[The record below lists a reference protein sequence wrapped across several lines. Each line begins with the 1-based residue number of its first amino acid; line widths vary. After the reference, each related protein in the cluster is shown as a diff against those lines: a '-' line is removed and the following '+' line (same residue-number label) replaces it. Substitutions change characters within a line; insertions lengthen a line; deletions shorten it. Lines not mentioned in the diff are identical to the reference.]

1 MNKTKKGLS
10 TKINNPKNLNL
21 IINSDTYKLAYED
34 ISLLNRNEMRG
45 VRMLLEITKPD
56 LILEENNII
65 STIIIFGGA
74 SIAEESKTKEKIE
87 DIKKLIKKNPSS
99 VLLKRNINR
108 LENLLSMSHYYQ
120 SAREFSKLAS
130 INNQNKACHSNV
142 IVTGG
147 GPGIMEAANRG
158 AFEANCKSIGL
169 NISLPNEQIPNS
181 FITPGL
187 CFKFNYFALR
197 KIHFVMRSVGAVFFP
212 GGFGTLDELFE
223 LLTLR
228 QTGMKDQIPIILFGR
243 EYWNKII
250 NFEYLADLGLISDE
264 HLNLFEYADTA
275 SEAWE
280 IIKLSNTSNNDRN
293 TKNNKASHNT
303 SDLP

>member
-1 MNKTKKGLS
+1 MNKKQKGIS
-10 TKINNPKNLNL
+10 TKINNSKNLNL
-21 IINSDTYKLAYED
+21 IINSDTYKLAHED
-34 ISLLNRNEMRG
+34 IGLLNRNEMRG

-56 LILEENNII
+56 LILEENKIL

-74 SIAEESKTKEKIE
+74 SITEESN
-87 DIKKLIKKNPSS
+87 IKKRLENIEELIKKNPKSI
-99 VLLKRNINR
+99 LLKRNFNR
-108 LENLLSMSHYYQ
+108 LENLLLMSHYYQ

-130 INNQNKACHSNV
+130 ISNQNKNCNSHV

-169 NISLPNEQIPNS
+169 NISLPNEQSPNT

-197 KIHFVMRSVGAVFFP
+197 KIHFVMRSIGAVFFP

-228 QTGMKDQIPIILFGR
+228 QTGMKNKIPIILFGR
-243 EYWNKII
+243 EYWDKII

-280 IIKLSNTSNNDRN
+280 IIKSSNIPD
-293 TKNNKASHNT
+293 
-303 SDLP
+303 

>member
-10 TKINNPKNLNL
+10 TKLNNSKNLNL

-34 ISLLNRNEMRG
+34 LGLLSRNEMRG

-56 LILEENNII
+56 LILEENKIL

-74 SIAEESKTKEKIE
+74 SIAEESKTKEKID

-99 VLLKRNINR
+99 VLLKRNLNR

-130 INNQNKACHSNV
+130 IDNQSKSCNSHV

-169 NISLPNEQIPNS
+169 NISLPNEQIPNA

-197 KIHFVMRSVGAVFFP
+197 KIHFVMRSIGAVFFP

-228 QTGMKDQIPIILFGR
+228 QTGMKNKIPIILFGR

-280 IIKLSNTSNNDRN
+280 IIKSSNI
-293 TKNNKASHNT
+293 
-303 SDLP
+303 

>member
-1 MNKTKKGLS
+1 MNKTQKGIS
-10 TKINNPKNLNL
+10 TKIYNSKNLNL
-21 IINSDTYKLAYED
+21 IINSDTYKLAHED
-34 ISLLNRNEMRG
+34 IDLLNRNEMRG

-56 LILEENNII
+56 LILEENKIL

-74 SIAEESKTKEKIE
+74 SIAEESKTKEKID

-99 VLLKRNINR
+99 VLLKRNLNR

-130 INNQNKACHSNV
+130 INNQSKSCNSHV

-169 NISLPNEQIPNS
+169 NISLPNEQIPNA

-197 KIHFVMRSVGAVFFP
+197 KIHFVMRSIGAVFFP
-212 GGFGTLDELFE
+212 GGFGTSDELFE

-228 QTGMKDQIPIILFGR
+228 QTGMKNKIPIILFGR
-243 EYWNKII
+243 EYWDKII

-280 IIKLSNTSNNDRN
+280 IIKSSDI
-293 TKNNKASHNT
+293 SH
-303 SDLP
+303 

>member
-1 MNKTKKGLS
+1 MKQTNKNLS
-10 TKINNPKNLNL
+10 SEINNSKNLNL
-21 IINSDTYKLAYED
+21 IINSDTNKLAYED
-34 ISLLNRNEMRG
+34 ISLLSRNEMRG

-56 LILEENNII
+56 LILDEHKIL

-74 SIAEESKTKEKIE
+74 SIKDESTTKEKIYN
-87 DIKKLIKKNPSS
+87 IKKLIKKNPKSI
-99 VLLKRNINR
+99 LLKRKLNR
-108 LENLLSMSHYYQ
+108 LENLLLMSHYYQ

-130 INNQNKACHSNV
+130 INNQNKNCNSNV

-181 FITPGL
+181 FITPDL
-187 CFKFNYFALR
+187 CFKFSYFALR
-197 KIHFVMRSVGAVFFP
+197 KIHFVMRSVAAVLFP

-228 QTGMKDQIPIILFGR
+228 QTGMKNKIPIILFGR
-243 EYWNKII
+243 EYWDKLI
-250 NFEYLADLGLISDE
+250 NFKYLADLGLISDAD
-264 HLNLFEYADTA
+264 LNLFEYADTA
-275 SEAWE
+275 KEAWE
-280 IIKLSNTSNNDRN
+280 IIKSSNVSN
-293 TKNNKASHNT
+293 
-303 SDLP
+303 

>member
-1 MNKTKKGLS
+1 MKKHIS
-10 TKINNPKNLNL
+10 PKINNLKNLNL
-21 IINSDTYKLAYED
+21 IINSDSYKLAHED
-34 ISLLNRNEMRG
+34 IGFLSRDEMRG

-56 LILEENNII
+56 LILEANKIL

-74 SIAEESKTKEKIE
+74 SITEESNTKKRVKN
-87 DIKKLIKKNPSS
+87 IKELIKKNPTSI
-99 VLLKRNINR
+99 LLKRNLSR

-120 SAREFSKLAS
+120 SAMEFSKLAS
-130 INNQNKACHSNV
+130 ISNQNKNYNSDV

-158 AFEANCKSIGL
+158 AFEANSKSIGL
-169 NISLPNEQIPNS
+169 NISLPNEQIPNA

-197 KIHFVMRSVGAVFFP
+197 KIHFVMRSIAAVFFP

-228 QTGMKDQIPIILFGR
+228 QTGMKTKIPIILFGR
-243 EYWNKII
+243 EYWDKIV
-250 NFEYLADLGLISDE
+250 NFEYLADHGLIADE
-264 HLNLFEYADTA
+264 HLNLFKYADSA

-280 IIKLSNTSNNDRN
+280 IIKLSKNTV
-293 TKNNKASHNT
+293 
-303 SDLP
+303 

>member
-1 MNKTKKGLS
+1 MS
-10 TKINNPKNLNL
+10 PKINNLKNLNL

-34 ISLLNRNEMRG
+34 ISLLHRNEMRG

-56 LILEENNII
+56 LILEENKIL

-74 SIAEESKTKEKIE
+74 SIAEESKTKEKID

-99 VLLKRNINR
+99 VLLKRNLNR
-108 LENLLSMSHYYQ
+108 LENLLLISHYYQ

-130 INNQNKACHSNV
+130 INNQSKSCNSHV

-169 NISLPNEQIPNS
+169 NISLPNEQIPNA

-197 KIHFVMRSVGAVFFP
+197 KIHFVMRSIGAVFFP

-228 QTGMKDQIPIILFGR
+228 QTGMKNKIPIILFGR
-243 EYWNKII
+243 EYWDKII

-280 IIKLSNTSNNDRN
+280 IIKSSNI
-293 TKNNKASHNT
+293 
-303 SDLP
+303 SD

>member
-10 TKINNPKNLNL
+10 NKLNKSKNLNL
-21 IINSDTYKLAYED
+21 VINSDTYKLAYED
-34 ISLLNRNEMRG
+34 LGLLSRNEMRG

-56 LILEENNII
+56 LILEENKIL

-74 SIAEESKTKEKIE
+74 NITEESKTKKKID
-87 DIKKLIKKNPSS
+87 DIKKLIRENPSS
-99 VLLKRNINR
+99 ILLKRNLNR

-130 INNQNKACHSNV
+130 IDNQSKTCNSNV

-197 KIHFVMRSVGAVFFP
+197 KIHFVMRSIGAVFFP

-228 QTGMKDQIPIILFGR
+228 QTGMKNKIPIILFGR
-243 EYWNKII
+243 EYWDKII
-250 NFEYLADLGLISDE
+250 SFEYLADLGLISDE
-264 HLNLFEYADTA
+264 HLNLFEYADTV

-280 IIKLSNTSNNDRN
+280 IIKSSNI
-293 TKNNKASHNT
+293 
-303 SDLP
+303 SD

>member
-1 MNKTKKGLS
+1 MKKTTENIS
-10 TKINNPKNLNL
+10 SRINNFKNLNL
-21 IINSDTYKLAYED
+21 IINSDTYKLAHED
-34 ISLLNRNEMRG
+34 FSLLSRNEMRG

-56 LILEENNII
+56 LILEENKIL

-74 SIAEESKTKEKIE
+74 SITEESNTKKRIKNIE
-87 DIKKLIKKNPSS
+87 ELIKKNPKSI
-99 VLLKRNINR
+99 LLKRNLNR
-108 LENLLSMSHYYQ
+108 LENLLLMSHYYQ

-130 INNQNKACHSNV
+130 INNQSKSCNSHV

-169 NISLPNEQIPNS
+169 NISLPNEQIPNA

-197 KIHFVMRSVGAVFFP
+197 KIHFVMRSIGAVFFP

-228 QTGMKDQIPIILFGR
+228 QTGMKNKIPIILFGR
-243 EYWNKII
+243 EYWDKII

-264 HLNLFEYADTA
+264 NLNLFKYADTA
-275 SEAWE
+275 LEALE
-280 IIKLSNTSNNDRN
+280 IIKSS
-293 TKNNKASHNT
+293 KN
-303 SDLP
+303 

>member
-1 MNKTKKGLS
+1 MKKNIS
-10 TKINNPKNLNL
+10 SSNNLKNLNL
-21 IINSDTYKLAYED
+21 IINSDTYKLAHED
-34 ISLLNRNEMRG
+34 IGLLSRNEMRG

-56 LILEENNII
+56 LILEENKIL

-74 SIAEESKTKEKIE
+74 SITEESN
-87 DIKKLIKKNPSS
+87 IKKRLENIEELIKKNPKSI
-99 VLLKRNINR
+99 LLKRNLNR
-108 LENLLSMSHYYQ
+108 LENLLLMSHYYQ

-130 INNQNKACHSNV
+130 ISNQNKNCNSHV

-169 NISLPNEQIPNS
+169 NISLPNEQIPNA

-197 KIHFVMRSVGAVFFP
+197 KIHFVMRSVAAVFFP

-223 LLTLR
+223 LLTLC
-228 QTGMKDQIPIILFGR
+228 QTGMKTKIPIILFGR

-264 HLNLFEYADTA
+264 NLNLFQYADTA

-280 IIKLSNTSNNDRN
+280 IIKSS
-293 TKNNKASHNT
+293 KISA
-303 SDLP
+303 

>member
-1 MNKTKKGLS
+1 MKKHIS
-10 TKINNPKNLNL
+10 PKINNLKNLNL
-21 IINSDTYKLAYED
+21 IINSDSYKLAHED
-34 ISLLNRNEMRG
+34 IGFLSRDEMRG

-56 LILEENNII
+56 LILEANKIL

-74 SIAEESKTKEKIE
+74 SITEESNTKKRVKN
-87 DIKKLIKKNPSS
+87 IKELIKKNPTSI
-99 VLLKRNINR
+99 LLKRNLSR

-120 SAREFSKLAS
+120 SAMEFSKLAS
-130 INNQNKACHSNV
+130 INNQNKNYNSDV

-169 NISLPNEQIPNS
+169 NISLPNEQIPNA

-197 KIHFVMRSVGAVFFP
+197 KIHFVMRSIAAVFFP

-223 LLTLR
+223 LLTLL
-228 QTGMKDQIPIILFGR
+228 QTGMKTKIPIILFGR
-243 EYWNKII
+243 EYWDKII
-250 NFEYLADLGLISDE
+250 NFEYLADHGLIADE
-264 HLNLFEYADTA
+264 HLNLFKYADSA

-280 IIKLSNTSNNDRN
+280 IIKLSKNTV
-293 TKNNKASHNT
+293 
-303 SDLP
+303 

>member
-1 MNKTKKGLS
+1 MKKHIS
-10 TKINNPKNLNL
+10 PKINNLKNLNL
-21 IINSDTYKLAYED
+21 IINSDSYKLAHED
-34 ISLLNRNEMRG
+34 IGFLSRDEMRG

-56 LILEENNII
+56 LILEANKIL

-74 SIAEESKTKEKIE
+74 SITEESNTKKRVKN
-87 DIKKLIKKNPSS
+87 IKELIKKNPTSI
-99 VLLKRNINR
+99 LLKRNLSR

-120 SAREFSKLAS
+120 SAMEFSKLAS
-130 INNQNKACHSNV
+130 ISNQNKNYNSDV

-169 NISLPNEQIPNS
+169 NISLPNEQIPNA

-197 KIHFVMRSVGAVFFP
+197 KIHFVMRSIAAVFFP

-228 QTGMKDQIPIILFGR
+228 QTGMKTKIPIILFGR
-243 EYWNKII
+243 EYWDKIT
-250 NFEYLADLGLISDE
+250 NFEYLADHGLIADE
-264 HLNLFEYADTA
+264 HLNLFKYADSA

-280 IIKLSNTSNNDRN
+280 IIKLSKNTV
-293 TKNNKASHNT
+293 
-303 SDLP
+303 

>member
-1 MNKTKKGLS
+1 MKKHIS
-10 TKINNPKNLNL
+10 HKINNLKNLNL
-21 IINSDTYKLAYED
+21 IINSDSYKLAHED
-34 ISLLNRNEMRG
+34 IGFLSRDEMRG

-56 LILEENNII
+56 LILEANKIL

-74 SIAEESKTKEKIE
+74 SITEESNTKKRVKN
-87 DIKKLIKKNPSS
+87 IKELIKKNPTSI
-99 VLLKRNINR
+99 LLKRNLSR

-120 SAREFSKLAS
+120 SAMEFSKLAS
-130 INNQNKACHSNV
+130 ISNQNKNYNSDV

-169 NISLPNEQIPNS
+169 NISLPNEQIPNA

-197 KIHFVMRSVGAVFFP
+197 KIHFVMRSIAAVFFP

-228 QTGMKDQIPIILFGR
+228 QTGMKTKIPIILFGR
-243 EYWNKII
+243 EYWDKII
-250 NFEYLADLGLISDE
+250 NFEYLADHGLIADE
-264 HLNLFEYADTA
+264 DLNLFKYADSA

-280 IIKLSNTSNNDRN
+280 IIKLSKNTV
-293 TKNNKASHNT
+293 
-303 SDLP
+303 

>member
-1 MNKTKKGLS
+1 MNKTEKGIS
-10 TKINNPKNLNL
+10 TKIDNSKNLNL
-21 IINSDTYKLAYED
+21 IINSDTYKLAHED
-34 ISLLNRNEMRG
+34 IGLLNRNEMRG

-56 LILEENNII
+56 LILEENKIL

-74 SIAEESKTKEKIE
+74 SIAEESKTKEKID
-87 DIKKLIKKNPSS
+87 DIEKLIKKNPSS
-99 VLLKRNINR
+99 VLLKRNLNR

-130 INNQNKACHSNV
+130 INNQSKSCNSHV

-169 NISLPNEQIPNS
+169 NISLPNEQIPNA

-197 KIHFVMRSVGAVFFP
+197 KIHFVMRSIGAVFFP

-228 QTGMKDQIPIILFGR
+228 QTGMKNKIPIILFGK
-243 EYWNKII
+243 EYWDKVI
-250 NFEYLADLGLISDE
+250 NFKYLADLGLISDE

-280 IIKLSNTSNNDRN
+280 IIKSSNI
-293 TKNNKASHNT
+293 
-303 SDLP
+303 SD

>member
-1 MNKTKKGLS
+1 M
-10 TKINNPKNLNL
+10 
-21 IINSDTYKLAYED
+21 
-34 ISLLNRNEMRG
+34 
-45 VRMLLEITKPD
+45 
-56 LILEENNII
+56 
-65 STIIIFGGA
+65 
-74 SIAEESKTKEKIE
+74 
-87 DIKKLIKKNPSS
+87 
-99 VLLKRNINR
+99 LKRNLNR

-120 SAREFSKLAS
+120 SAMEFSKLAS
-130 INNQNKACHSNV
+130 ISNQNKNYNSDV

-169 NISLPNEQIPNS
+169 NISLPNEQIPNA

-197 KIHFVMRSVGAVFFP
+197 KIHFVMRSIAAVFFP

-228 QTGMKDQIPIILFGR
+228 QTGMKTKIPIILFGR
-243 EYWNKII
+243 EYWDKII
-250 NFEYLADLGLISDE
+250 NFEYLADHGLIADE
-264 HLNLFEYADTA
+264 HLNLFKYADSA

-280 IIKLSNTSNNDRN
+280 IIKLS
-293 TKNNKASHNT
+293 KNNQKF
-303 SDLP
+303 

>member
-1 MNKTKKGLS
+1 MNKTQKGIS
-10 TKINNPKNLNL
+10 TKINNSKNMNL

-34 ISLLNRNEMRG
+34 IGLLNRNEMRG

-56 LILEENNII
+56 LILEENKIL

-74 SIAEESKTKEKIE
+74 SIAEESKTKEKID

-99 VLLKRNINR
+99 VLLKRNLNR

-130 INNQNKACHSNV
+130 INNQSKSCNSHV

-169 NISLPNEQIPNS
+169 NISLPNEQIPNA

-197 KIHFVMRSVGAVFFP
+197 KIHFVMRSIGAVFFP

-228 QTGMKDQIPIILFGR
+228 QTGMKNKIPIILFGR
-243 EYWNKII
+243 EYWDKII

-280 IIKLSNTSNNDRN
+280 IIKSSNI
-293 TKNNKASHNT
+293 
-303 SDLP
+303 SD